1 MWLWLQKLMK
11 FFQGEEEQDEVVEGR
26 PAASPPPASP
36 APRQPQAK
44 TKSIYPKE
52 RVSSRNIEDA
62 RPRRDRQFRFP
73 VVPDDYLENKRKER
87 MKQQATE
94 EAQRVQPP
102 VRERRE
108 PSVRESSRE
117 SFRAAREE
125 YIPDKPIETGA
136 DKKPSASTEYKRE
149 TPRREPVKQPD
160 SAGRAP
166 SIAEGKKAYQPS
178 EIVSPVYGKITP
190 ATREAEHRIHTTG
203 GIVYPRLEQEEHL
216 QQLKQWEQ
224 EISERYF
231 PDETWEHVHSASD
244 SGSASDPANGFA
256 SDSTIDAASATKAD
270 SRVSEQ
276 GGEKAVPL
284 EQAAEEIADAQDQAA
299 AAAFVA
305 SQAEAA
311 VSEPGRIVVEPAEMV
326 GGEHGDGEKTEV
338 GQLTER
344 TTEPGQ
350 TEQLDGAYES
360 GPGPEN
366 TQEWQQRAASGA
378 VHQEGEA
385 QAVVLST
392 DHVTATEA
400 DGELADAERGGASAG
415 VERESAFAAGQAE
428 TEGELHEAAA
438 TAEIAEGQ
446 AQPDVE
452 LVVVREQAGAGE
464 AVESAEVAESTLTA
478 QGRSAADESDMQA
491 QQKLIAALG
500 DAVRTGIEEGFAAVH
515 GQGQIVD
522 SAKPAVTGSNNH
534 FDADVNRL
542 LARAMPE
549 SGGEASSVASVK
561 QPESGEATLTVTG
574 VKPES
579 NEATLNVAGAK
590 SGSDEATLTV
600 AGAKSGADEA
610 TSTVVG
616 AKLETGEGSLTM
628 AVVKPESGE
637 VTMTVAGAQ
646 SESDE
651 ATSTVAV
658 VKPESGEATLTVLG
672 AKTETGEESLP
683 VAGVK
688 PESDEATLTVAG
700 AKPESD
706 EATLTVAGA
715 KPESDEATLTVVGVK
730 SESGE
735 ESLTVAGVKPESAEP
750 TLTVAEAKLESAEAT
765 LTVAE
770 AKPETA
776 EATPVLVA
784 DAATENAQPAQQA
797 PVIQLPNAGQQTG
810 FQTSPAAGVAT
821 PGPSANPPAST
832 AQSSTPSEPS
842 EAEIAEP
849 PYCLPTLALLNPSP
863 PPSDDDDEHTQLQK
877 LLLEETL
884 SNFNVSATVVGI
896 VKGPS
901 VTRFELQPA
910 PGVKVNKITGLVD
923 DIKLNLAAK
932 DIRIEAPIP
941 GRNAIGIEVPNLA
954 SQPVLIEKIIGSE
967 KFQQHSSP
975 LAVALGMDIGGEPI
989 IADIKKMPH
998 GLIAGSTGSGK
1009 SVCINSIIVSLLYKA
1024 TPEQVRLLLIDPKM
1038 VELAPYNHLPH
1049 LVTPVVTDAKQAT
1062 ASLKWAVE
1070 EMEKRYAL
1078 FVDAGVRDIDRYN
1091 QTTDDQLPYIVIVID
1106 ELADLMMVSPQDVE
1120 DCIIR
1125 IAQKARACGIH
1136 LLLATQRPSVD
1147 VITGN
1152 IKANVPTR
1160 LAFAVFS
1167 QVDSRTILDQSGA
1180 ERLLGRGDML
1190 FLESGT
1196 TPVRLQGNFVSDDE
1210 IERIT
1215 QAIKK
1220 QRKPSYLFSKED
1232 LEQQVQSFDAGDDPL
1247 YMEALLFV
1255 ADQGQASAS
1264 GLQRRF
1270 RVGYNRAARLIEMME
1285 ADGYVAG
1292 QSGGKARAVLITR
1305 EDAQA
1310 VADGSTLL

>member
-136 DKKPSASTEYKRE
+136 DKKPSATTEYKRE

-244 SGSASDPANGFA
+244 AGSASDPANDFA

-270 SRVSEQ
+270 SWVSEQ

-311 VSEPGRIVVEPAEMV
+311 VSEPGRIVVEPPEMV

-338 GQLTER
+338 GQLTEW

-366 TQEWQQRAASGA
+366 TQEWQQRAASDA

-392 DHVTATEA
+392 DHATTTEA

-561 QPESGEATLTVTG
+561 RLESDEATLTVTG

-579 NEATLNVAGAK
+579 NEAKLNVAGAK
-590 SGSDEATLTV
+590 SGSDEAAMTVSGVKSGSDEATLTV
-600 AGAKSGADEA
+600 AGVKSGADEA

-672 AKTETGEESLP
+672 AKPETGEESLP
-683 VAGVK
+683 VAGV
-688 PESDEATLTVAG
+688 
-700 AKPESD
+700 
-706 EATLTVAGA
+706 
-715 KPESDEATLTVVGVK
+715 
-730 SESGE
+730 
-735 ESLTVAGVKPESAEP
+735 
-750 TLTVAEAKLESAEAT
+750 KLESAEAT

-784 DAATENAQPAQQA
+784 DAATENAQPAPQA

>member
-108 PSVRESSRE
+108 PSVRE

-231 PDETWEHVHSASD
+231 PDETWEHVHLASD

-256 SDSTIDAASATKAD
+256 SDSTADAASATKVEEWEQD
-270 SRVSEQ
+270 SRVSGQ
-276 GGEKAVPL
+276 GEEKAVPL
-284 EQAAEEIADAQDQAA
+284 EQAAEAVADAQDQAA

-311 VSEPGRIVVEPAEMV
+311 VSEPGRIVVESPEMV

-350 TEQLDGAYES
+350 TEQLYGAYES
-360 GPGPEN
+360 GPGPGN

-378 VHQEGEA
+378 VHQEVET

-392 DHVTATEA
+392 DHVTTTEA
-400 DGELADAERGGASAG
+400 DGELADAERGGASEG
-415 VERESAFAAGQAE
+415 VEPESVSASGQAE
-428 TEGELHEAAA
+428 AEGELHEAAA

-452 LVVVREQAGAGE
+452 LVVAREQADAGE

-478 QGRSAADESDMQA
+478 QGCSTAEESDMQA

-549 SGGEASSVASVK
+549 SGGEASSVA
-561 QPESGEATLTVTG
+561 
-574 VKPES
+574 
-579 NEATLNVAGAK
+579 GAK
-590 SGSDEATLTV
+590 
-600 AGAKSGADEA
+600 
-610 TSTVVG
+610 
-616 AKLETGEGSLTM
+616 
-628 AVVKPESGE
+628 
-637 VTMTVAGAQ
+637 

-651 ATSTVAV
+651 AAMTVAEV
-658 VKPESGEATLTVLG
+658 
-672 AKTETGEESLP
+672 
-683 VAGVK
+683 
-688 PESDEATLTVAG
+688 
-700 AKPESD
+700 
-706 EATLTVAGA
+706 

-730 SESGE
+730 SESDE
-735 ESLTVAGVKPESAEP
+735 AVMTVAEVKPE
-750 TLTVAEAKLESAEAT
+750 LDEAT
-765 LTVAE
+765 LTVAGAKPESDEAAMTVAGAESGSGEATLTVAGAESDEPTLTAAE

-776 EATPVLVA
+776 EASPALAA
-784 DAATENAQPAQQA
+784 DAATEDAQPAQQTA
-797 PVIQLPNAGQQTG
+797 SHPPVIQLPNAGQQTG

>member
-136 DKKPSASTEYKRE
+136 DKKPSATTEYKRE

-561 QPESGEATLTVTG
+561 RLESDEATLTVTG

-579 NEATLNVAGAK
+579 NEAKLNVAGAK
-590 SGSDEATLTV
+590 SGSDEAAMTVSGVKSGSDEATLTV
-600 AGAKSGADEA
+600 AGVKSGADEA

-672 AKTETGEESLP
+672 AKPETGEESLP
-683 VAGVK
+683 VAGV
-688 PESDEATLTVAG
+688 
-700 AKPESD
+700 
-706 EATLTVAGA
+706 
-715 KPESDEATLTVVGVK
+715 
-730 SESGE
+730 
-735 ESLTVAGVKPESAEP
+735 
-750 TLTVAEAKLESAEAT
+750 KLESAEAT

-784 DAATENAQPAQQA
+784 DAATENAQPAPQA